1 MASDRDTLADL
12 IYRVGCYDNEDAA
25 AAAAA
30 LLLAAGVRPPARVI
44 ETAEQR
50 DAMPPGSVV
59 LSDSGYAW
67 QRIEWWW
74 QSTDE
79 GVGGA
84 PSLPATIL
92 HVPTEEARDG
102 E

>member
-1 MASDRDTLADL
+1 MPSDRDTLADL
-12 IYRVGCYDNEDAA
+12 ILNARIDAKTTDETVDDI
-25 AAAAA
+25 
-30 LLLAAGVRPPARVI
+30 LDAGWRPPARVI